1 MASSQRQVA
10 RAPSWLGLVLT
21 TLAVFLVVLAFLVGR
36 VRAGAD
42 PGLNASAA
50 KASGTTTPRTAS
62 PAQTTNDPY
71 GGSGAGGSES
81 SSGSSGSSGPSDSSG
96 SADSS
101 GSSGSSAATPTT
113 GAS

>member
-1 MASSQRQVA
+1 MASSQRPVA
-10 RAPSWLGLVLT
+10 RAPSWLGLVLA

-62 PAQTTNDPY
+62 PAQATNDPS

-81 SSGSSGSSGPSDSSG
+81 SSGSSDSST
-96 SADSS
+96 
-101 GSSGSSAATPTT
+101 AAPTT